1 MIRQALILAVLAA
14 LLGVATH
21 FLHPR
26 APAWYLTEEPL
37 RDDEVTLERVQSE
50 WKGDVLWIDARPTD
64 QFEAGHVPEAKP
76 LNEQSFDDQLF
87 ELLETLQTNTLPVII
102 YCGGESC
109 HASRTVRQKLLER
122 VPLENVFV
130 LRGGW
135 KTWLDAGGQVAAG
148 S

>member
-1 MIRQALILAVLAA
+1 MIRQVLILVVLTF
-14 LLGVATH
+14 LLAGATH

-26 APAWYLTEEPL
+26 APAWYLTQQPL
-37 RDDEVTLERVQSE
+37 LDDEITLERVRSE
-50 WKGDVLWIDARPTD
+50 WRGDVLWIDARPAS
-64 QFEAGHVPEAKP
+64 QFAAAHIPGAKP
-76 LNEQSFDDQLF
+76 LSEQNFDDQLF
-87 ELLETLQTNTLPVII
+87 ELLETLQTNTKPVII

-130 LRGGW
+130 LHGGW
-135 KTWLDAGGQVAAG
+135 KTWQDAGGQVADG